1 TGSGSIEGR
10 ITNGYPAYEG
20 KVPYIVGL
28 GFSSSGGGWW
38 CGGSIIG
45 NTWVVTAAH
54 CTHGAESVT
63 IYYGALWRLQA
74 QYTHTVGSGSFRQHA
89 HYNTNNL
96 NNDISLI
103 NTPHVDFW
111 HLVNKVDLPSS
122 NDRYNSYD
130 GWWALAS
137 GWGRPCDNCGVS
149 DYLNCVDS
157 QIISRD
163 ACAGVYGSDVVN
175 DNVLCTST
183 PDGKSTCS
191 GDSGGPLVLHDGG
204 KLVGVTSFV
213 ASSGCTS
220 GLPDGFTR
228 HCIGDAGS
236 VTVYFGATWRTN
248 AQFTHTVGNGN
259 FIKHSN
265 ADIALI
271 RIPHVDFWHMVNKV
285 ELPSYNDRYNNYNEW
300 WAVAC
305 GWGGTYDGSPL
316 PDWLQCVDL
325 QIVHNDECNWTYGSV
340 GDNTICTRTVD
351 GKSICGG
358 DSGGPL
364 VTHDGNKLVGVSN
377 FVSSNGCQS
386 GAPAGFQRV
395 TYHLDWIRDHTGI

>member
-1 TGSGSIEGR
+1 KASKIEGR
-10 ITNGYPAYEG
+10 ITNGYPASEG
-20 KVPYIVGL
+20 KAPYAVGL
-28 GFSSSGGGWW
+28 GFSGGWW

-45 NTWVVTAAH
+45 NTWVLTA
-54 CTHGAESVT
+54 E
-63 IYYGALWRLQA
+63 
-74 QYTHTVGSGSFRQHA
+74 
-89 HYNTNNL
+89 
-96 NNDISLI
+96 
-103 NTPHVDFW
+103 
-111 HLVNKVDLPSS
+111 
-122 NDRYNSYD
+122 
-130 GWWALAS
+130 
-137 GWGRPCDNCGVS
+137 
-149 DYLNCVDS
+149 
-157 QIISRD
+157 
-163 ACAGVYGSDVVN
+163 
-175 DNVLCTST
+175 
-183 PDGKSTCS
+183 
-191 GDSGGPLVLHDGG
+191 
-204 KLVGVTSFV
+204 
-213 ASSGCTS
+213 
-220 GLPDGFTR
+220 
-228 HCIGDAGS
+228 HCISDSAS

-248 AQFTHTVGNGN
+248 AQYTHWVGNGD
-259 FIKHSN
+259 FIKHPNADIALIRIPHVDFWHMVNKVELPSYNDRYNNYNEYWAVACGWGTTYDGSSLPDWLQCVDLQIVHNEECGWAYGSVGDNIICTRNVDGKSICQGDSGGPLVTHDGNKLVGVTNFVSGNGCQSGAPGGFQRVTYHLDWIPTWRTNAQYTHWVGNGDFIKHPN

-325 QIVHNDECNWTYGSV
+325 QIVHNDECGWTYGSV
-340 GDNTICTRTVD
+340 GDNIICTRTVD
-351 GKSICGG
+351 GKSICQG

>member
-1 TGSGSIEGR
+1 LNGR
-10 ITNGYPAYEG
+10 IVNGYPAYEG
-20 KVPYIVGL
+20 KAPYTVGL
-28 GFSSSGGGWW
+28 GFSGNGGWW
-38 CGGSIIG
+38 CGGSIIAHD
-45 NTWVVTAAH
+45 WVLTAAH
-54 CTHGAESVT
+54 CTNNAAQVT
-63 IYYGALWRLQA
+63 IYYGASWRTNA
-74 QYTHTVGSGSFRQHA
+74 QFTHTVGSGNFIQ
-89 HYNTNNL
+89 NGNWPNQ
-96 NNDISLI
+96 NGNDIALI
-103 NTPHVDFW
+103 RTPHVDFW
-111 HLVNKVDLPSS
+111 HLVNKVELPSF
-122 NDRYNSYD
+122 NDRYNMYD
-130 GWWALAS
+130 GWWAVAC
-137 GWGRPCDNCGVS
+137 GWGLTTSGSQPDWME
-149 DYLNCVDS
+149 CVDL
-157 QIISRD
+157 QIISNSECSRT
-163 ACAGVYGSDVVN
+163 YGSQPDGI
-175 DNVLCTST
+175 LCVSTSG
-183 PDGKSTCS
+183 GKSTCS

-204 KLVGVTSFV
+204 RLVGVTSWV
-213 ASSGCTS
+213 AGAGCTA
-220 GLPDGFTR
+220 GLPSGFTR
-228 HCIGDAGS
+228 
-236 VTVYFGATWRTN
+236 VTNQLDWIRDHSG
-248 AQFTHTVGNGN
+248 FTHWVGNGN
-259 FIKHSN
+259 FIKHNS

-325 QIVHNDECNWTYGSV
+325 QIVHNEECGWTYGSV
-340 GDNTICTRTVD
+340 GDNVICTRTVD